1 MPAWGDGRFE
11 VLFLNF
17 VQQRGTVVRFENPSR
32 HKHKR
37 WRQASGQTINQVTV
51 DKKKAKQIGQRLA
64 IKSGLIGLLIAYILF
79 GCVIFSWDQKLSK
92 AVFWIFDVE
101 FWYHLLIGAI
111 GLLTMAYFFGQLAG
125 VEILVK
131 RKNELWTGIKYGLI
145 TLVTGT
151 LIGSS
156 VGFIQ
161 EGIDNIG
168 GFSNP
173 FYDYY
178 FKPMYWVTMYGVVPV
193 IIVGLWFGRQ
203 IKKQGPKEMIN

>member
-1 MPAWGDGRFE
+1 MDIK
-11 VLFLNF
+11 
-17 VQQRGTVVRFENPSR
+17 T
-32 HKHKR
+32 
-37 WRQASGQTINQVTV
+37 
-51 DKKKAKQIGQRLA
+51 AKQIGQRLA
-64 IKSGLIGLLIAYILF
+64 LKSALIGLLIAYILF
-79 GCVIFSWDQKLSK
+79 AWVTYSWDEKLLK

-111 GLLTMAYFFGQLAG
+111 GLLAMAYFFGQLAV

-131 RKNELWTGIKYGLI
+131 RKNEIWTGIKYGLI
-145 TLVTGT
+145 TLLTGT

-156 VGFIQ
+156 VGFFQ

-178 FKPMYWVTMYGVVPV
+178 FKPMYWVTIFGIVPV

-203 IKKQGPKEMIN
+203 IKRQGLNVDVRQDASR

>member
-1 MPAWGDGRFE
+1 MDIK
-11 VLFLNF
+11 
-17 VQQRGTVVRFENPSR
+17 T
-32 HKHKR
+32 
-37 WRQASGQTINQVTV
+37 
-51 DKKKAKQIGQRLA
+51 AKQIGQRLA
-64 IKSGLIGLLIAYILF
+64 IKSGLIGLFIAYTIF
-79 GCVIFSWDQKLSK
+79 GGLLYSWDMKLLK

-101 FWYHLLIGAI
+101 FWYHLIIGAT
-111 GLLTMAYFFGQLAG
+111 GLLTMAYFFGRLAG
-125 VEILVK
+125 VEILIKK
-131 RKNELWTGIKYGLI
+131 RNELLTGIKYGLL

-168 GFSNP
+168 GFGNP

-178 FKPMYWVTMYGVVPV
+178 FKPMYWVTIYGIVPV

-203 IKKQGPKEMIN
+203 IKRQRLKISVD

>member
-1 MPAWGDGRFE
+1 MDIK
-11 VLFLNF
+11 
-17 VQQRGTVVRFENPSR
+17 T
-32 HKHKR
+32 
-37 WRQASGQTINQVTV
+37 
-51 DKKKAKQIGQRLA
+51 AKQIGKRLA
-64 IKSGLIGLLIAYILF
+64 LKSALIGLLIAYILF
-79 GCVIFSWDQKLSK
+79 AWVTYGWDEKLSK

-101 FWYHLLIGAI
+101 FWYHLLIGSI
-111 GLLTMAYFFGQLAG
+111 GLLAMAYFFGQLAG

-131 RKNELWTGIKYGLI
+131 RKNEIWIGIKYGLI
-145 TLVTGT
+145 TLLTGT

-178 FKPMYWVTMYGVVPV
+178 FKPIYWVTIFGIVPV
-193 IIVGLWFGRQ
+193 IIVGLWFGKQ
-203 IKKQGPKEMIN
+203 IKRKGLKVDVRQDANC

>member
-1 MPAWGDGRFE
+1 MH
-11 VLFLNF
+11 
-17 VQQRGTVVRFENPSR
+17 T
-32 HKHKR
+32 
-37 WRQASGQTINQVTV
+37 SGLATSIWTYKEATV
-51 DKKKAKQIGQRLA
+51 DIETAKHIGQRLA
-64 IKSGLIGLLIAYILF
+64 IKSGLTGLLIAYILF
-79 GCVIFSWDQKLSK
+79 AWVTYRWDEKLSK

-101 FWYHLLIGAI
+101 FWHHLLIGAI
-111 GLLTMAYFFGQLAG
+111 GLLTTAYFFGQLAAI
-125 VEILVK
+125 EILVK
-131 RKNELWTGIKYGLI
+131 RKNELWTGVKYGLI
-145 TLVTGT
+145 TLVAGT

-178 FKPMYWVTMYGVVPV
+178 FKPIYWVAMFGIVPV

-203 IKKQGPKEMIN
+203 IKRQGLKVDVRQDASR

>member
-1 MPAWGDGRFE
+1 LA
-11 VLFLNF
+11 
-17 VQQRGTVVRFENPSR
+17 
-32 HKHKR
+32 
-37 WRQASGQTINQVTV
+37 ASTWDRVTNKVTV
-51 DKKKAKQIGQRLA
+51 DIKTAKQIGQRLA
-64 IKSGLIGLLIAYILF
+64 IKSGLIGLLIAYIIF
-79 GCVIFSWDQKLSK
+79 GGLLYSWDMKLFK

-101 FWYHLLIGAI
+101 FWYHLIIGAI
-111 GLLTMAYFFGQLAG
+111 GLLTMTYFFGRLAG
-125 VEILVK
+125 VEILIKK
-131 RKNELWTGIKYGLI
+131 RNELLTGIKYGLL

-168 GFSNP
+168 GFGKP

-178 FKPMYWVTMYGVVPV
+178 FKPMYWVTIYGIVPV

-203 IKKQGPKEMIN
+203 IRRQGLKVRVE

>member
-1 MPAWGDGRFE
+1 MVDTKIAKHIGR
-11 VLFLNF
+11 
-17 VQQRGTVVRFENPSR
+17 
-32 HKHKR
+32 
-37 WRQASGQTINQVTV
+37 
-51 DKKKAKQIGQRLA
+51 RLA

-79 GCVIFSWDQKLSK
+79 GCLTFSWEQNLFK
-92 AVFWIFDVE
+92 AIFWIFDIG

-131 RKNELWTGIKYGLI
+131 RKNEVWTGIKYGLI

-156 VGFIQ
+156 VGFVQ
-161 EGIDNIG
+161 EGVDNIG
-168 GFSNP
+168 RFGNP

-178 FKPMYWVTMYGVVPV
+178 FKPLYWVIMFGIVPV
-193 IIVGLWFGRQ
+193 IIVGFLFGRQ
-203 IKKQGPKEMIN
+203 IKKQGLEIIL

>member
-1 MPAWGDGRFE
+1 MDIK
-11 VLFLNF
+11 
-17 VQQRGTVVRFENPSR
+17 T
-32 HKHKR
+32 
-37 WRQASGQTINQVTV
+37 
-51 DKKKAKQIGQRLA
+51 AKQIGQRLA

-79 GCVIFSWDQKLSK
+79 GRVTYSWDQNLSE

-101 FWYHLLIGAI
+101 FWYHLTVGAI

-131 RKNELWTGIKYGLI
+131 RKNELWTGVKYGLL
-145 TLVTGT
+145 TLLTGT

-161 EGIDNIG
+161 EGIDDIG

-178 FKPMYWVTMYGVVPV
+178 FKPLYWVTIFGIAPV
-193 IIVGLWFGRQ
+193 IVVGLWFGRQ
-203 IKKQGPKEMIN
+203 IKRQGLKIKVD